1 LCFYLQKKINVS
13 FVAKGP
19 YCTKAKKILGKY
31 KLNSYKVIEIDKID
45 DGDDYIKILGEMT
58 GADTVPRVFIG
69 GECIGGG
76 DDTEKLEK
84 QGELGKKLKQINALE
99 N

>member
-1 LCFYLQKKINVS
+1 MEKKITNEFCFS
-13 FVAKGP
+13 QGP

-31 KLNSYKVIEIDKID
+31 KLTGYKVIELDVDNKK
-45 DGDDYIKILGEMT
+45 DGDDYMDILGQMT

-84 QGELGKKLKQINALE
+84 KGELEKKLKQVGALE